1 MSRTGLNPAKDFLS
15 LLYII
20 RMLKKEKPDLMLTYT
35 IKPVIYGSLGGWVTG
50 VPQLF
55 SMITGLGYLF
65 SAGGFRQRL
74 LSPWVRMALRI
85 ALQRNKK
92 IFFRNPDD
100 FGRFQSLGLIS
111 DPEKAVVINGSGVDI
126 QRFCPVAFPGNTSF
140 LLIARL
146 LRDKGIIE
154 YVEAVRRIRTT
165 HPHISFKLVGWLDK
179 NPRSISRSQLQAWID
194 EGVIEFLGRLEDVR
208 SAISGSTVYVLP
220 SYYPEGTPRTIL
232 EAMAMG
238 RPIITSDAPGCRE
251 TVVNGFNGFLV
262 PVKDPVVLA
271 EKMKVFIEQPQ
282 LASQMGQRSRRI
294 AVEKYD
300 VRKVNRVILTHLGLI
315 DEATG

>member
-1 MSRTGLNPAKDFLS
+1 MSRMGLNPAKDFLS

-20 RMLKKEKPDLMLTYT
+20 RMLKKEKPDLLLTYT

-50 VPQLF
+50 VPRVF
-55 SMITGLGYLF
+55 SMITGLGYLS

-74 LSPWVRMALRI
+74 LLPWVRMILRI
-85 ALQRNKK
+85 GLHRNKK
-92 IFFRNPDD
+92 IFFQNPDD
-100 FGRFQSLGLIS
+100 LVRFQSLGLIS
-111 DPEKAVVINGSGVDI
+111 DPEKAVLINGSGVDI
-126 QRFCPVAFPGNTSF
+126 RRFCPAAFPGNTSF

-146 LRDKGIIE
+146 LRDKGIVE
-154 YVEAVRRIRTT
+154 YVEAARRIRTT
-165 HPHISFKLVGWLDK
+165 YPHISFKLVGWLDR
-179 NPRSISRSQLQAWID
+179 NSSSISRAELQAWID
-194 EGVIEFLGRLEDVR
+194 EGAIEFLGKLEDVR
-208 SAISGSTVYVLP
+208 SAISASTVYVLP

-282 LASQMGQRSRRI
+282 LAYQMGQESRRI

>member
-1 MSRTGLNPAKDFLS
+1 M
-15 LLYII
+15 
-20 RMLKKEKPDLMLTYT
+20 
-35 IKPVIYGSLGGWVTG
+35 
-50 VPQLF
+50 
-55 SMITGLGYLF
+55 
-65 SAGGFRQRL
+65 
-74 LSPWVRMALRI
+74 
-85 ALQRNKK
+85 
-92 IFFRNPDD
+92 
-100 FGRFQSLGLIS
+100 
-111 DPEKAVVINGSGVDI
+111 
-126 QRFCPVAFPGNTSF
+126 
-140 LLIARL
+140 
-146 LRDKGIIE
+146 
-154 YVEAVRRIRTT
+154 
-165 HPHISFKLVGWLDK
+165 GWLDR
-179 NPRSISRSQLQAWID
+179 NSSSISRAELQAWID
-194 EGVIEFLGRLEDVR
+194 EGAIEFLGKLEDVR
-208 SAISGSTVYVLP
+208 SAISASTVYVLP

-282 LASQMGQRSRRI
+282 LAYQMGQESRRI